1 MVIQNNQINN
11 FQHNNQVKMQVNLET
26 VFLQAQQPGGAGM
39 SIFLM
44 LGMFVVMYFFMIR
57 PQSKRAKEQK
67 KFSES
72 IVSGDQIVT
81 TAGIHGKIVR
91 SNDDGTLKIEVSN
104 NTFMTIERSA
114 ISMEM
119 TAAFRKKSETAA
131 TKDVAATAVK

>member
-1 MVIQNNQINN
+1 
-11 FQHNNQVKMQVNLET
+11 MQVNLET
-26 VFLQAQQPGGAGM
+26 IFLQAAQPGGAGM
-39 SIFLM
+39 SVFLM

-91 SNDDGTLKIEVSN
+91 ANEDGTLKIEVSN
-104 NTFMTIERSA
+104 NTFLTIDRSA
-114 ISMEM
+114 VSMEM
-119 TAAFRKKSETAA
+119 TNAHRKKTEAA
-131 TKDVAATAVK
+131 VTKDVAATPVK